1 MKSTTRLPPRIR
13 KSCTCKRGAWRH
25 ETRKRRLTKPI
36 LEAAPPQAVLAS
48 RLPRH
53 VAIIMDG
60 NGRWAKNRHLPREAG
75 HVKGI
80 SAVRKVVRAARELG
94 LEYLTLYTFSTEN
107 WRRPESEVRHL
118 MGLFRRYCR
127 ADIERLHSHDVR
139 VRFIGARTG
148 LAPDI
153 AELIESAETLTAN
166 NTALNLAFAFNYG
179 SREELADAARRLAK
193 IAAKGE
199 LDPDCI
205 TPDML
210 GNAMQSAGI
219 PDADLVIRSGGERR
233 LSNFLLWQAAYAGLV
248 FTDKLW
254 PDFGA
259 ADLEAALAEFARRER
274 RFGGVPVEAAE
285 AGAALRSISADLFP
299 QVGRKG

>member
-1 MKSTTRLPPRIR
+1 
-13 KSCTCKRGAWRH
+13 
-25 ETRKRRLTKPI
+25 LTKPV
-36 LEAAPPQAVLAS
+36 LDSTPPEPLPQR
-48 RLPRH
+48 RLPKH

-60 NGRWAKNRHLPREAG
+60 NGRWAKNRLLPREAG

-94 LEYLTLYTFSTEN
+94 LQYLTLYTFSTEN

-127 ADIERLHSHDVR
+127 ADVQKLHGHNVR
-139 VRFIGARTG
+139 VRFIGARSG

-153 AELIESAETLTAN
+153 AELIEHAETLTAN

-179 SREELADAARRLAK
+179 SREELAEGARALARK
-193 IAAKGE
+193 VASGE
-199 LDPDCI
+199 LDPESI
-205 TPDML
+205 SPEMVGGSL
-210 GNAMQSAGI
+210 QSAGI

-233 LSNFLLWQAAYAGLV
+233 LSNFLLWQAAYAELV

-259 ADLEAALAEFARRER
+259 ADLEAALEEFARRER
-274 RFGGVPVEAAE
+274 RFGGVPGDKAPVRTPLVEAT
-285 AGAALRSISADLFP
+285 LRSLGSEVFESD
-299 QVGRKG
+299 

>member
-1 MKSTTRLPPRIR
+1 M
-13 KSCTCKRGAWRH
+13 
-25 ETRKRRLTKPI
+25 TKPVGDPPSA
-36 LEAAPPQAVLAS
+36 LPRAAA

-60 NGRWAKNRHLPREAG
+60 NGRWARNRLLPREAG

-80 SAVRKVVRAARELG
+80 SAVRKVVRAARALN
-94 LEYLTLYTFSTEN
+94 LQYLTLYAFSTEN

-127 ADIERLHSHDVR
+127 ADIERLHSHQVR
-139 VRFIGARTG
+139 VRFIGARAG

-179 SREELADAARRLAK
+179 SREELADAARKLAK

-233 LSNFLLWQAAYAGLV
+233 LSNFLLWQAAYAELV

-299 QVGRKG
+299 PAGSKG

>member
-1 MKSTTRLPPRIR
+1 M
-13 KSCTCKRGAWRH
+13 
-25 ETRKRRLTKPI
+25 
-36 LEAAPPQAVLAS
+36 
-48 RLPRH
+48 PRH

-60 NGRWAKNRHLPREAG
+60 NGRWARNRLLPREAG

-80 SAVRKVVRAARELG
+80 SAVRKVVRAARELN
-94 LEYLTLYTFSTEN
+94 LQYLTLYAFSTEN

-127 ADIERLHSHDVR
+127 ADIEKLHSHNVR

-153 AELIESAETLTAN
+153 AALIESAETLTAN

-179 SREELADAARRLAK
+179 SREELADAARRLAR
-193 IAAKGE
+193 AAVKGE
-199 LDPDCI
+199 FDANAI

-210 GNAMQSAGI
+210 GSAMQSAGI

-233 LSNFLLWQAAYAGLV
+233 LSNFLLWQAAYAELV

-259 ADLEAALAEFARRER
+259 ADLEAALAEFAGRER
-274 RFGGVPVEAAE
+274 RFGGVPAEQSAA
-285 AGAALRSISADLFP
+285 ATPWRALHTDLYSEP
-299 QVGRKG
+299 AEKD

>member
-1 MKSTTRLPPRIR
+1 
-13 KSCTCKRGAWRH
+13 
-25 ETRKRRLTKPI
+25 LTKPVSDPDPG
-36 LEAAPPQAVLAS
+36 LPRQPQP
-48 RLPRH
+48 LPRH

-60 NGRWAKNRHLPREAG
+60 NGRWARNRLLPREAG

-80 SAVRKVVRAARELG
+80 SAVRKVVRAARALELQ
-94 LEYLTLYTFSTEN
+94 YLTLYTFSTEN

-127 ADIERLHSHDVR
+127 ADIEKLHAHNVR
-139 VRFIGARTG
+139 VRFIGARSG

-153 AELIESAETLTAN
+153 AELIESAENLTAR

-179 SREELADAARRLAK
+179 SREELADAARSLARA
-193 IAAKGE
+193 AAKGE
-199 LDPDCI
+199 IDPESISTDL
-205 TPDML
+205 L
-210 GNAMQSAGI
+210 GCSMQSAGI

-233 LSNFLLWQAAYAGLV
+233 LSNFLLWQAAYAELV

-274 RFGGVPVEAAE
+274 RFGGVPSERSRKTGLEAANLGTVPAFFGQ
-285 AGAALRSISADLFP
+285 AGSKS
-299 QVGRKG
+299 

>member
-1 MKSTTRLPPRIR
+1 M
-13 KSCTCKRGAWRH
+13 
-25 ETRKRRLTKPI
+25 TKPI
-36 LEAAPPQAVLAS
+36 LDSTPPDAPPPN

-60 NGRWAKNRHLPREAG
+60 NGRWAKNRLLPREAG

-80 SAVRKVVRAARELG
+80 SSVRKVVRAARELG
-94 LEYLTLYTFSTEN
+94 LQYLTLYTFSTEN

-127 ADIERLHSHDVR
+127 ADIEKLHKHNVR

-148 LAPDI
+148 LDPDI
-153 AELIESAETLTAN
+153 AGLIESAESLTAR
-166 NTALNLAFAFNYG
+166 NTTLNLAFAFNYG
-179 SREELADAARRLAK
+179 SREEMAEAARVLAR
-193 IAAKGE
+193 AAAAGT
-199 LDPDCI
+199 LDPERI
-205 TPDML
+205 TPDMF
-210 GNAMQSAGI
+210 GESMQSAGI

-233 LSNFLLWQAAYAGLV
+233 LSNFLLWQAAYAEFV

-274 RFGGVPVEAAE
+274 RFGGVTAAE
-285 AGAALRSISADLFP
+285 RGRGEPSLAETALRMAAAEIFDAE
-299 QVGRKG
+299 

>member
-1 MKSTTRLPPRIR
+1 M
-13 KSCTCKRGAWRH
+13 
-25 ETRKRRLTKPI
+25 TKPVSDPG
-36 LEAAPPQAVLAS
+36 AALPREPAT
-48 RLPRH
+48 LPRH

-60 NGRWAKNRHLPREAG
+60 NGRWARNRLLPREAG

-80 SAVRKVVRAARELG
+80 SAVRKVVRAARARELQ
-94 LEYLTLYTFSTEN
+94 YLTLYTFSTEN

-127 ADIERLHSHDVR
+127 SDIEKLHAHNVR

-148 LAPDI
+148 IAPDI
-153 AELIESAETLTAN
+153 AELIESAETLTAK

-179 SREELADAARRLAK
+179 SREELADAARMLA
-193 IAAKGE
+193 AAAASGE
-199 LDPDCI
+199 LDPESI
-205 TPDML
+205 TPDLL
-210 GNAMQSAGI
+210 GRSMQSAGI

-233 LSNFLLWQAAYAGLV
+233 LSNFLLWQAAYAELV

-259 ADLEAALAEFARRER
+259 EDLESALAEFARRER
-274 RFGGVPVEAAE
+274 RFGGVPSDRSRAAE
-285 AGAALRSISADLFP
+285 LAEAQLRGMFGHMVS
-299 QVGRKG
+299 KG

>member
-1 MKSTTRLPPRIR
+1 M
-13 KSCTCKRGAWRH
+13 
-25 ETRKRRLTKPI
+25 TKPVSDPNPT
-36 LEAAPPQAVLAS
+36 LPVPPAK
-48 RLPRH
+48 LPRH

-60 NGRWAKNRHLPREAG
+60 NGRWARNRLLPREAG

-80 SAVRKVVRAARELG
+80 SAVRKVVRAARALELQ
-94 LEYLTLYTFSTEN
+94 YLTLYTFSTEN

-127 ADIERLHSHDVR
+127 ADIEKLHAHNVR

-153 AELIESAETLTAN
+153 ADLIEGAETLTAR

-179 SREELADAARRLAK
+179 SREELADAARQLAK
-193 IAAKGE
+193 SAMAGDT
-199 LDPDCI
+199 DPDSI
-205 TPDML
+205 TPDLL
-210 GNAMQSAGI
+210 GSSMQSAGI

-233 LSNFLLWQAAYAGLV
+233 LSNFLLWQAAYAELV
-248 FTDKLW
+248 FVDKLW

-274 RFGGVPVEAAE
+274 RFGGVSADASR
-285 AGAALRSISADLFP
+285 GDSALRSFATALFEP
-299 QVGRKG
+299 RR